1 MYFEILEKFCST
13 NGHSRVPQN
22 YRVGEID
29 LGGFVARCRQR
40 ANQLSTK
47 EKQML
52 EALPHWTWNPRE
64 ARWDE
69 MYELLL
75 EYVNE
80 HGTTFI
86 RQVDLFKGRPLGN
99 WVHIQ
104 RSWYRTN
111 KLRDDRAKSLEAIK
125 GWVWERQ

>member
-1 MYFEILEKFCST
+1 
-13 NGHSRVPQN
+13 
-22 YRVGEID
+22 
-29 LGGFVARCRQR
+29 
-40 ANQLSTK
+40 
-47 EKQML
+47 
-52 EALPHWTWNPRE
+52 
-64 ARWDE
+64 

-75 EYVNE
+75 ECVNE